1 VLSLYTITTRSVPQ
15 MDIFVLQMLSAGKL
29 AFIKRFFVA
38 DILFN
43 VCSSVYSVHA
53 VRVLYCPCR
62 PLNMLYVDLTVIC
75 TFILFYYLLLV

>member
-38 DILFN
+38 DMLFN
-43 VCSSVYSVHA
+43 VCSNGYSVHA
-53 VRVLYCPCR
+53 VRVLYPCR

-75 TFILFYYLLLV
+75 RFILFYYLLLV